1 MKKKKTNSY
10 LWKKLVESSGLNWI
24 LRDGVIK
31 ILRINDDK
39 VDQLVDEG
47 KLRIGID
54 IFHDNRILYSLK
66 DIATILNESFSD
78 TLKSAIKLGLKM
90 MSNYGV
96 ISQNM
101 PKLP

>member
-1 MKKKKTNSY
+1 M
-10 LWKKLVESSGLNWI
+10 
-24 LRDGVIK
+24 RDGVIK

-47 KLRIGID
+47 KLRTDID

-66 DIATILNESFSD
+66 DISTILNESFSD
-78 TLKSAIKLGLKM
+78 TLKSAIKLGLTM

-96 ISQNM
+96 IFPKHAKTTLILTPAM
-101 PKLP
+101 PRKSPFR

>member
-10 LWKKLVESSGLNWI
+10 LRKKLVESSGLNWI

-47 KLRIGID
+47 KLRIDID

-66 DIATILNESFSD
+66 DIATILNESFND
-78 TLKSAIKLGLKM
+78 TLNSAIKLGLTM

-96 ISQNM
+96 VSQNM